1 MSGRKKKGNPD
12 LNVVSFCDIV
22 TVSMVAMFM
31 ALIIVIDQ
39 ALRTPEI
46 RPTPLASP
54 TTNAPVFFECRN
66 NQVYVIDRRE
76 LLNELQRSTREMRTK
91 SVGQTEAFLQEAME
105 QDIGNRFYRM
115 DIGFLMMG
123 IVALIPRPNVDGVP
137 EDNLDYSTNA
147 YDPHHGPP
155 RHQLAIR
162 GLPGAGRF
170 IPHLPQAA
178 RPDHAARFPER
189 LGVHRPHRAHHLRG
203 HVQPGEGG
211 VGSAGGR

>member
-46 RPTPLASP
+46 RPTPLATP
-54 TTNAPVFFECRN
+54 TTNTPVFFECRN

-76 LLNELQRSTREMRTK
+76 LMDELQRSTRELRKKNT
-91 SVGQTEAFLQEAME
+91 GQADAFLQEAME

-123 IVALIPRPNVDGVP
+123 VVALLPRDKVEGVP
-137 EDNLDYSTNA
+137 EENLDHPTNA
-147 YDPHHGPP
+147 YDPHHDPA
-155 RHQLAIR
+155 RHEQPVR
-162 GLPGAGRF
+162 GVPGARRF
-170 IPHLPQAA
+170 LPHLPQAA
-178 RPDHAARFPER
+178 RPDPASRLPER
-189 LGVHRPHRAHHLRG
+189 LGVPRPHRTHHLRR

-211 VGSAGGR
+211 VGSDP

>member
-137 EDNLDYSTNA
+137 EDNLDYATNA
-147 YDPHHGPP
+147 Y
-155 RHQLAIR
+155 IR
-162 GLPGAGRF
+162 TMDRLDTNAQYVVYLVRDDSFPIFRKLRDLTMQRGFLSGWEYIGRTEPITF
-170 IPHLPQAA
+170 EGMFS
-178 RPDHAARFPER
+178 R
-189 LGVHRPHRAHHLRG
+189 VRA
-203 HVQPGEGG
+203 E
-211 VGSAGGR
+211 

>member
-1 MSGRKKKGNPD
+1 MGGRKKKGNPE

-46 RPTPLASP
+46 RPTPLATL
-54 TTNAPVFFECRN
+54 TTNSPVFFECRN

-76 LLNELQRSTREMRTK
+76 LMNELQKSTREMRTK
-91 SVGQTEAFLQEAME
+91 SVGQTEAFLQEAMD

-123 IVALIPRPNVDGVP
+123 IVALIPRDNVPGVP
-137 EDNLDYSTNA
+137 EENLDAATNA
-147 YDPHHGPP
+147 YE
-155 RHQLAIR
+155 RTV
-162 GLPGAGRF
+162 
-170 IPHLPQAA
+170 
-178 RPDHAARFPER
+178 ER
-189 LGVHRPHRAHHLRG
+189 LDTNSQYIVYLVRDDSFPIFRKLRDLTMQRGFLSGWEYIGRTEPITFEGMFSRVRA
-203 HVQPGEGG
+203 E
-211 VGSAGGR
+211 

>member
-46 RPTPLASP
+46 RPTPLATP
-54 TTNAPVFFECRN
+54 TTNSPVFFECRN

-76 LLNELQRSTREMRTK
+76 LMDELQRSTRELRKKNT
-91 SVGQTEAFLQEAME
+91 GEADAFLQEAME

-115 DIGFLMMG
+115 DVGFLMMG
-123 IVALIPRPNVDGVP
+123 VVALLPREKVEGVP
-137 EDNLDYSTNA
+137 EGNLDHPTNA
-147 YDPHHGPP
+147 YE
-155 RHQLAIR
+155 RTMAQLDTNSQYVVYLVRDDSFPIFRKLRDQTLQR
-162 GLPGAGRF
+162 GFLSGWEYLGRTEPITF
-170 IPHLPQAA
+170 EGMFS
-178 RPDHAARFPER
+178 R
-189 LGVHRPHRAHHLRG
+189 VRA
-203 HVQPGEGG
+203 E
-211 VGSAGGR
+211 

>member
-46 RPTPLASP
+46 RPTPLATP
-54 TTNAPVFFECRN
+54 TTNTPVFFECRN

-76 LLNELQRSTREMRTK
+76 LMDELQRSTRELRKKNT
-91 SVGQTEAFLQEAME
+91 GQADAFLQEAME

-123 IVALIPRPNVDGVP
+123 VVALLPRDKVEGVP
-137 EDNLDYSTNA
+137 EENLDHPTNA
-147 YDPHHGPP
+147 YE
-155 RHQLAIR
+155 RTMTQLDTNSQYVVYLVRDDSFPIFRKLRDQTLHR
-162 GLPGAGRF
+162 GFLSGWEYLGRTEPITF
-170 IPHLPQAA
+170 EGMFS
-178 RPDHAARFPER
+178 R
-189 LGVHRPHRAHHLRG
+189 VRA
-203 HVQPGEGG
+203 E
-211 VGSAGGR
+211 

>member
-1 MSGRKKKGNPD
+1 MAGRKKKGNPD

-147 YDPHHGPP
+147 Y
-155 RHQLAIR
+155 IR
-162 GLPGAGRF
+162 TMDRLDTNSQYVVYLVRDDSFPIFRKLRDLTMQRGFLSGWEYIGRTEPITF
-170 IPHLPQAA
+170 EGMFS
-178 RPDHAARFPER
+178 R
-189 LGVHRPHRAHHLRG
+189 VRA
-203 HVQPGEGG
+203 E
-211 VGSAGGR
+211 

>member
-1 MSGRKKKGNPD
+1 MGGRKKKGNPE

-46 RPTPLASP
+46 RPTPLATL
-54 TTNAPVFFECRN
+54 TTNSPVFFECRN

-76 LLNELQRSTREMRTK
+76 LMNELQRSTREMRTK
-91 SVGQTEAFLQEAME
+91 SVGQTEAFLQEAMD

-123 IVALIPRPNVDGVP
+123 IVALIPRDNVPGVP
-137 EDNLDYSTNA
+137 EENLDAATNA
-147 YDPHHGPP
+147 YE
-155 RHQLAIR
+155 RTV
-162 GLPGAGRF
+162 
-170 IPHLPQAA
+170 
-178 RPDHAARFPER
+178 ER
-189 LGVHRPHRAHHLRG
+189 LDTNSQYIVYLVRDDSFPIFRKLRDLTMQRGFLSGWEYIGRTEPITFEGMFSRVRA
-203 HVQPGEGG
+203 E
-211 VGSAGGR
+211 